1 MKTLNTYLARNMLVT
16 LLMALGIMTFVM
28 LSGHFY
34 RAFDMLSQG
43 ASPLVL
49 VKFICYMLPYTLC
62 FTLPLALLVATV
74 LVFSRLSAD
83 NEIVAMKSMGI
94 SLWQIITPSLILSI
108 ATCGLC
114 IWISLFI
121 APQCRFLAD
130 QLMTTAAAETPLA
143 MLEPGAF
150 TELFSGCEIR
160 IGGREG
166 TALKDVHIVLK
177 DKKGHAFKDIV
188 AVSGSLS
195 YKSGDDVPELVISG
209 AEVTDFRLDNRPDP
223 TSVSSVYVGTIS
235 MPLDFK
241 ALRASKRI
249 SRKERTMD
257 FRMLCARIVLDN
269 EEGKDVTEH
278 LVNLHKR
285 LSMSIAPFS
294 FFLLGLP
301 FGVKS
306 RRSEMSIGL
315 LLCVLLALVFYA
327 FVLLADTLKGMSG
340 MHPQYIIWIPNLLY
354 QFVGIALI
362 RRLEYKG

>member
-1 MKTLNTYLARNMLVT
+1 MRTLNTYLARNMFAT
-16 LLMALGIMTFVM
+16 MLMALGIMTFVM

-43 ASPLVL
+43 VSPLVL
-49 VKFICYMLPYTLC
+49 VKFIVFMLPYTLC

-94 SLWQIITPSLILSI
+94 SLWQIVTPSLLLSI
-108 ATCGLC
+108 ATCGVCL
-114 IWISLFI
+114 WISLFV

-160 IGGREG
+160 IGERDGS
-166 TALKDVHIVLK
+166 TLKDVHIVLR

-188 AVSGSLS
+188 AASGSMS
-195 YKSGDDVPELVISG
+195 YKQGDTVPELVLSG
-209 AEVTDFRLDNRPDP
+209 AEVTDFRLDDKPSP
-223 TSVSSVYVGTIS
+223 TDVSSIYVGTIS
-235 MPLDFK
+235 MPLDFQ
-241 ALRASKRI
+241 ALRASRRI
-249 SRKERTMD
+249 SRKERNMD
-257 FRMLCARIVLDN
+257 FRMMCARIVLD
-269 EEGKDVTEH
+269 EEDGKDVTEH
-278 LVNLHKR
+278 IVNLHKR
-285 LSMSIAPFS
+285 IAMSIAPFS

-306 RRSEMSIGL
+306 RRSEMSVGL

-327 FVLLADTLKGMSG
+327 FILLTDSVKSVSG
-340 MHPQYIIWIPNLLY
+340 LHPQYIIWIPNLLY

-362 RRLEYKG
+362 RKLEFRG